1 MKSQSTSK
9 GFAILSISGIM
20 CKILSLLSVPLINL
34 IIHESG
40 YGMYFSATTIYT
52 AIYVSTNSGIQT
64 AISRQVSQFIALEN
78 NKAALK
84 TFKMARALLL
94 LSSTIICILVLVFIN
109 PIARITSAESSI
121 LALIALMPA
130 LVITSVLVS
139 YRGYFQGRNLVTPIA
154 ISQILEQII
163 NVVFSVVLTYILSK
177 YSLEAGAAGGALGTT
192 LSTLVATFYVI
203 FIYKKHKFNRI
214 KGPKLD
220 SKNPQLSN
228 RYILKNLLQFSLP
241 LTFILSMQYWGDMI
255 DMSLVKSIL
264 DSLSLDSNTLFALL
278 GKYKTL
284 IGVPLI
290 IIASLCSVV
299 VPSIS
304 RSITVKDNKSLKSK
318 MSFAFRVCFIIS
330 IPSAVGLFLLSEPI
344 YKVIFIGRTQ
354 GWELLKLGAIVVVFM
369 SVVQIQSII
378 LQCLNKFKFVFI
390 SSVISILARIVCDY
404 VFVSIPYINI
414 KGAIIGNILC
424 YLIPMILNLLYLN
437 KVLNFKISLFKH
449 SLKPIISSILMS
461 TTIYALILLNR
472 VLYNNLITES
482 LLSNSLFLFIT
493 IILGIF
499 VYVYSL
505 VLFRGITKN
514 DLNYLSP
521 KIPKMLPSFIR
532 RRLR

>member
-1 MKSQSTSK
+1 MKSQSASK

-34 IIHESG
+34 IIHENG

-78 NKAALK
+78 NRAALK

-94 LSSTIICILVLVFIN
+94 LSSTIICVLVLVFIV
-109 PIARITSAESSI
+109 PISKITAAEDSI
-121 LALIALMPA
+121 PALIAIMPS

-154 ISQILEQII
+154 VSQIFEQII
-163 NVVFSVVLTYILSK
+163 NVVFSVVLTYILYK
-177 YSLEAGAAGGALGTT
+177 YGVKAGAAGGSLGTT
-192 LSTLVATFYVI
+192 LSTLVATIYVI
-203 FIYKKHKFNRI
+203 FIYRKHRFNRI
-214 KGPKLD
+214 EGPKVNV
-220 SKNPQLSN
+220 KTEALSN
-228 RYILKNLLQFSLP
+228 KYILKNLLQFSLP
-241 LTFILSMQYWGDMI
+241 LTFILSIQYWGDII
-255 DMSLVKSIL
+255 DMSIVKNILGSLDL
-264 DSLSLDSNTLFALL
+264 DSDTLFALL

-299 VPSIS
+299 VPSLS
-304 RSITVKDNKSLKSK
+304 RSIAIKDNKSIKSK
-318 MSFAFRVCFIIS
+318 MSFTFRVCFIIS
-330 IPSAVGLFLLSEPI
+330 IPSAVGLFILSEPI
-344 YKVIFIGRTQ
+344 YKVVFIGRTQ
-354 GWELLKLGAIVVVFM
+354 GWDLLKLGAIVVVFM
-369 SVVQIQSII
+369 SVVQIQTII

-390 SSVISILARIVCDY
+390 SSMISILTRIICNY
-404 VFVSIPYINI
+404 ILVSIPTINI

-437 KVLNFKISLFKH
+437 KVLHVKISLFKY
-449 SLKPIISSILMS
+449 SLKPIISSLFMS
-461 TTIYALILLNR
+461 VTIYALLLLNKIF
-472 VLYNNLITES
+472 LNNFITES
-482 LLSNSLFLFIT
+482 LLSNLIFLVIA
-493 IILGIF
+493 IILGIS
-499 VYVYSL
+499 VYGYSL
-505 VLFRGITKN
+505 VLLRGITKN

-532 RRLR
+532 KNLK